1 MRFAPPMDACMA
13 APVAPCDAMIEFP
26 NHLVDVNMYFQFII
40 LAGHQRQADSAGVH
54 AKGSGVV

>member
-1 MRFAPPMDACMA
+1 MA